1 MNEHHAPRA
10 RTLVPAL
17 LVGWAIIAFGAT
29 RALGDTRD
37 AHPFALLVHVV
48 TFDLLHDVVVAPAL
62 FAGAWL
68 IGKVLPPVSRGPV
81 RAAAAASALFVLF
94 SYPLVRRWGKR
105 PTNSS
110 TLPLEYGRNLAIVL
124 IVVWAL
130 AGAAI
135 VWRTVNARR
144 EVTS

>member
-1 MNEHHAPRA
+1 M
-10 RTLVPAL
+10 VPVFV
-17 LVGWAIIAFGAT
+17 VGWTIIAFGAT
-29 RALGDTRD
+29 RALGDARD

-48 TFDLLHDVVVAPAL
+48 AFDLLHDVVVAPAL
-62 FAGAWL
+62 FLGAWL